1 MAKSYAERDLNPQI
15 VRILQGGLNNQL
27 KFATYMYETNP
38 FPKDATPL
46 IAAAIACS
54 EDTARYLALA
64 KADTDIRIAGENDLK
79 YDAYDFAD
87 RVSQCEAVKTMLKN
101 PSSLKINLQ
110 GFYEWET
117 VTAEAEAEAEK
128 QGLFDEPAE
137 DNAAETEEAYT
148 VEENNNTDNSQNN
161 DADVELIIE
170 DEE

>member
-38 FPKDATPL
+38 FPKDSTPL

-64 KADTDIRIAGENDLK
+64 KADTDIRITGENDLK

-101 PSSLKINLQ
+101 PSSLKVNMQ

-117 VTAEAEAEAEK
+117 VTAEAEAEK
-128 QGLFDEPAE
+128 QGYLM
-137 DNAAETEEAYT
+137 NQQKIMQQKQKKHT
-148 VEENNNTDNSQNN
+148 
-161 DADVELIIE
+161 L
-170 DEE
+170 